1 MVDFPWFSVFFHQFF
16 HTFIQLFSHLA
27 HMSIDFRMIF
37 QDFQLCQTCGHSYRI
52 TAQSSC
58 LIYMAYRGDH
68 FHDLPFSAKSTY
80 RHTGTDDFSVSYQ
93 IRLDSE
99 PLLRTT
105 ECQTE
110 TCNYLIKDQNCT
122 MIRTEFTK
130 TF

>member
-1 MVDFPWFSVFFHQFF
+1 
-16 HTFIQLFSHLA
+16 
-27 HMSIDFRMIF
+27 
-37 QDFQLCQTCGHSYRI
+37 
-52 TAQSSC
+52 
-58 LIYMAYRGDH
+58 MAYRCDH

-99 PLLRTT
+99 PLLHTT

>member
-1 MVDFPWFSVFFHQFF
+1 
-16 HTFIQLFSHLA
+16 
-27 HMSIDFRMIF
+27 
-37 QDFQLCQTCGHSYRI
+37 
-52 TAQSSC
+52 
-58 LIYMAYRGDH
+58 MAYRCDH

-80 RHTGTDDFSVSYQ
+80 RHTGTDDFSVSHQ